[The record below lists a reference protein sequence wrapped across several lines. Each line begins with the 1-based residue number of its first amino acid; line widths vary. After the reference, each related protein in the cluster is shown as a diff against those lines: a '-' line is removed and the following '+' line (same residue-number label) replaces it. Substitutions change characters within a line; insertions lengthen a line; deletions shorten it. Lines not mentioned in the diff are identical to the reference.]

1 LKQGVRATNW
11 MVGSGVRAEIS
22 QNRSSLLPW
31 GAAAEVEL
39 GVVGA
44 ELVAVGGGGDDLA
57 EGREGLGRG
66 LHRPQR
72 HHPRLQ
78 LRLLCPRHLRG
89 PRDAGVGAHRPA
101 AC

>member
-1 LKQGVRATNW
+1 

-22 QNRSSLLPW
+22 QNRSSPLPW

-44 ELVAVGGGGDDLA
+44 ELVAVGGGGDDMS
-57 EGREGLGRG
+57 EGCEGLGRG
-66 LHRPQR
+66 LHRTQR
-72 HHPRLQ
+72 HHLLLL
-78 LRLLCPRHLRG
+78 LRLLCARHLRG

-101 AC
+101 AR